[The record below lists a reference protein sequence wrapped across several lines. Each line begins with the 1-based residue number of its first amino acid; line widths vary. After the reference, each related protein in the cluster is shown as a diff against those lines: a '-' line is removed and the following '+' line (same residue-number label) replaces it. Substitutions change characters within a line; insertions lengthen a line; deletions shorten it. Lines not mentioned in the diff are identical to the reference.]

1 MELKTTRAS
10 CEDCYF
16 HRAGLCALEL
26 EEACPTFRHHARNS
40 LVRPE
45 RARAT
50 LPSLASTRQERE
62 LARFAAA

>member
-1 MELKTTRAS
+1 MTRAS

-16 HRAGLCALEL
+16 HRAALCALRL
-26 EEACPTFRHHARNS
+26 EEACPTFRHHARTT

-45 RARAT
+45 PVRVTPPT
-50 LPSLASTRQERE
+50 LAGTTRERE